1 MKKRNIIFILLLSGL
16 FLLSTFMIVKHL
28 STQQKEENEF
38 LKITEIAECTE
49 ALPIEVNTESVTEE
63 SRTVQTV
70 HIRNLNVLSE
80 INSDC
85 VGWICIEGTN
95 IDYPVMHTPN
105 NPQKY
110 LRKDFNGEYSSSG
123 VPFMDSRCSIDGG
136 TVILYGHN
144 MKNGTMFSS
153 LKKYLSADFRSTHK
167 NIMFQTVNGV
177 RVYTVT
183 DVKKTDIHDEVYNQL
198 NDDDTLVLSTCYG
211 SDKNGRIIIIAKER
225 KNNG

>member
-1 MKKRNIIFILLLSGL
+1 MKKINIIFILLLSGL
-16 FLLSTFMIVKHL
+16 FLLSAFMIVKYL
-28 STQQKEENEF
+28 SAQQKEKNEF
-38 LKITEIAECTE
+38 RKINEIAECTE
-49 ALPIEVNTESVTEE
+49 ALPIDVNTESVT
-63 SRTVQTV
+63 
-70 HIRNLNVLSE
+70 E

-85 VGWICIEGTN
+85 VGWISIEGTN

-110 LRKDFNGEYSSSG
+110 LRKNFDGEYSSSG
-123 VPFMDSRCSIDGG
+123 VPFMDSRCRIDSG

-198 NDDDTLVLSTCYG
+198 NDDGTLVLSTCYG
-211 SDKNGRIIIIAKER
+211 SDKNGRLIIIAKER